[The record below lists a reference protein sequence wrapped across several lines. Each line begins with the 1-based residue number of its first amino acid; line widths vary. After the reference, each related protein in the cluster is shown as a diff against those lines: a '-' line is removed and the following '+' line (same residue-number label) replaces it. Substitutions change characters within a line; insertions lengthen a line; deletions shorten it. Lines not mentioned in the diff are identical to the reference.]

1 MTLFC
6 TVASLKVLF
15 MNVLEADTNVLDIEK
30 FSQHT
35 ITDLNSGISCYC
47 FVQSGE
53 VYTVKGNN
61 THIHTHAHK
70 NTHTYTRVAN
80 NQCVLG
86 RISNSK

>member
-1 MTLFC
+1 
-6 TVASLKVLF
+6 

-35 ITDLNSGISCYC
+35 IADLNSGISCYC

-61 THIHTHAHK
+61 THIHTHAQRHA
-70 NTHTYTRVAN
+70 HIYE
-80 NQCVLG
+80 G
-86 RISNSK
+86 SK

>member
-1 MTLFC
+1 
-6 TVASLKVLF
+6 
-15 MNVLEADTNVLDIEK
+15 MNVLEADTNVLDTEK

-35 ITDLNSGISCYC
+35 ITDQNSGISCYC

-70 NTHTYTRVAN
+70 DTHTYTRVRN